1 MTEARKS
8 YRITLIPRAVSCR
21 NPEGNS
27 QQLHEAV
34 LLPKR
39 SRCLNISAFCR
50 EVIAEKLERL
60 EQVEA
65 VK

>member
-1 MTEARKS
+1 MKRHQLT
-8 YRITLIPRAVSCR
+8 ITYT
-21 NPEGNS
+21 EGNA
-27 QQLHEAV
+27 QQLHQA
-34 LLPKR
+34 LLLLKR

-50 EVIAEKLERL
+50 AAIAEKLERL